1 MRPCSTEPS
10 HCRSTSRA
18 ARQAPAL
25 PGCLPAAAEHGQQA
39 PRGTAPGQ
47 PRWPPASCL
56 GVVWTAH
63 QRDREE
69 GATVRL
75 TSREKQSTEGVG
87 QGRRGFSLKERKR
100 EGEAVT
106 LKDREGELVAQGW
119 LGWLAGT
126 EGKGAGRGRLP
137 SASMEE
143 RRAAAHRAAT
153 AEHSAVF
160 ISALL
165 DHNNMNESAVMGG
178 RRKEK

>member
-10 HCRSTSRA
+10 HCRSISRA

-25 PGCLPAAAEHGQQA
+25 PGCLPAAAQHGQQA

-119 LGWLAGT
+119 LGGLLVSGHRGQGGR
-126 EGKGAGRGRLP
+126 EGKVTFSLDGG
-137 SASMEE
+137 EE
-143 RRAAAHRAAT
+143 GGCTQSSNCRAQRCLHLCPFRSQQH
-153 AEHSAVF
+153 E
-160 ISALL
+160 
-165 DHNNMNESAVMGG
+165 
-178 RRKEK
+178 